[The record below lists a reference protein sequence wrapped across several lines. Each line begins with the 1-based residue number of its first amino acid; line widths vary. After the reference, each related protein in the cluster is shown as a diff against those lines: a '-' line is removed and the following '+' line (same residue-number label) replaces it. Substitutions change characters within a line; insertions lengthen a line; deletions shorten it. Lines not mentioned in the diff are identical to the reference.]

1 MPPLKQ
7 EYKNHIMTTTAN
19 LKITTDNQTTTS
31 SSSSIKTIQEDNQ
44 SQNNTTK
51 VRATNH
57 RRRGLATGL
66 RRRIKRSRSAPPVFN
81 RKNSRRSL
89 VQQHFKI
96 DKENHALL
104 PGVPVHDNDFARD
117 MHDFFNLIF
126 LVPIV
131 VLNFLNW
138 DWDALIYGKS
148 SGLGGTGNNQNKFK
162 GQATSAAAASGIP
175 FLHAWTGEYF
185 DIFFWTTIAYFT
197 IDLLWVCVVPKCVKS
212 PSTIVQHHIA
222 VFLYLIIP
230 YYYPQFRFLMGVC
243 MSVELNTWFLIA
255 RRVFNKQGFPAW
267 QLDIP
272 YFISIRVKLISTLFY
287 ITWIGIRCLMYPY
300 VLYVLVFPLRHIDK
314 ENAVFVRYIAMA
326 LQCAFCFL
334 NAQWSLQLLNSKIKQ
349 WKNKEETKIASG
361 L

>member
-7 EYKNHIMTTTAN
+7 EHNNIMTTATAKLTN
-19 LKITTDNQTTTS
+19 NHRVTA
-31 SSSSIKTIQEDNQ
+31 SSSSIKTIQEDNTL
-44 SQNNTTK
+44 SSDSNQNSDAKTTK
-51 VRATNH
+51 H

-89 VQQHFKI
+89 VQQHYKI

-104 PGVPVHDNDFARD
+104 PGVPVHDDDFARD
-117 MHDFFNLIF
+117 MHDFFNLII

-131 VLNFLNW
+131 VLNVLNW
-138 DWDALIYGKS
+138 DWDALLYGKS
-148 SGLGGTGNNQNKFK
+148 SGAGAVNNHNLHK
-162 GQATSAAAASGIP
+162 GHAAAARGAIP
-175 FLHAWTGEYF
+175 FLHAWTDEYF
-185 DIFFWTTIAYFT
+185 HLFFWTTVAYFT
-197 IDLLWVCVVPKCVKS
+197 IDLLWVCIVPKCVKS
-212 PSTIVQHHIA
+212 PSTIIQHHIA

-230 YYYPQFRFLMGVC
+230 YLYPQFRFLMGVC

-255 RRVFNKQGFPAW
+255 RRVFNKQGFSPW

-272 YFISIRVKLISTLFY
+272 YLISVRVKLISIFFY
-287 ITWIGIRCLMYPY
+287 ITWIGIRCGVYPY
-300 VLYVLVFPLRHIDK
+300 VLYVMVYPMSHVDEEGAAYI
-314 ENAVFVRYIAMA
+314 RYIAIA
-326 LQCAFCFL
+326 LQTVFCFL
-334 NAQWSLQLLNSKIKQ
+334 NANWSLQLLNSKIKQ